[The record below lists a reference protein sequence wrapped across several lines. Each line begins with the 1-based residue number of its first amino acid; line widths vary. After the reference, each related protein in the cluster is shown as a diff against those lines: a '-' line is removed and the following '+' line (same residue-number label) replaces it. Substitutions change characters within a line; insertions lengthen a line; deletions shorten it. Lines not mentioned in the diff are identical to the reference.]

1 MGGKVKRDLKD
12 KFSKDKKIILN
23 FFNEAVKTYKTIPK
37 VLGWGSRDS
46 QESRFR
52 VLSEIGDLNR
62 KTVLDVGCGLG
73 DLYEFLVRKK
83 NLNLKRYAGIDI
95 NPLMIKKAKENFT
108 QAEFQIMDLL
118 KNPIQ
123 GRFDYVLASGLF
135 GLKLPHWKDFTYM
148 MLYHMYNISNIGIGI
163 NFLSCYSPFNKNS
176 KCYYACP
183 SKILSFICDNL
194 SRRVV
199 LRQDYKAND
208 FTVYIYKD
216 IYK

>member
-135 GLKLPHWKDFTYM
+135 CLKLPH
-148 MLYHMYNISNIGIGI
+148 
-163 NFLSCYSPFNKNS
+163 
-176 KCYYACP
+176 
-183 SKILSFICDNL
+183 
-194 SRRVV
+194 
-199 LRQDYKAND
+199 
-208 FTVYIYKD
+208 
-216 IYK
+216 